1 MKYISTFGL
10 VLTLAV
16 ALVTLSACDEELRDP
31 KEGPI
36 TFLVGGKAPA
46 AGTPMPKTPNMS
58 HASLPAESM
67 PLVEAGNAFSL
78 KLFGALLE
86 NRVASANLVLSPISI
101 ETALGM
107 NAVGLSDEA
116 FDEYRSALKL
126 SATQSL
132 ASVARYYQQLNAVMC
147 SAGEYACYFP
157 SNSFWVSSKYQS
169 HLIKSYPRQLFDF
182 FGAPTATLDLSD
194 PASYEAVNAWIS
206 RKTYGKI
213 PRMLEPSHAVEQD
226 PLAFLVN
233 TAFFAAA
240 WQWQTSEE
248 RTKAGH
254 FTNGAGEEEPAMMM
268 SIYNDSSI
276 DYFADDRFEALSV
289 GLLASEEM
297 REHGK
302 TPFRML
308 LILPKDRTLPLSQSL
323 PTTEELRRF
332 TTAGKRYALDIRLP
346 RLNARIPTLDLTP
359 ELMKL
364 GLCKTLGVPLTE
376 LSRMFDPKF
385 LAQQMSEQPGRQNRL
400 YHQATLQWNEKGVEG
415 AAATVIGPV
424 MPGVGDPLEPRS
436 IAFDRPFFA
445 SIVHP
450 ETGKILFIA
459 AINTLR
465 R

>member
-1 MKYISTFGL
+1 MKYRSTFGL
-10 VLTLAV
+10 ALMLAV
-16 ALVTLSACDEELRDP
+16 ALVTLSACDEEVRNP
-31 KEGPI
+31 KEGAI
-36 TFLVGGKAPA
+36 TFLVGGNAPA
-46 AGTPMPKTPNMS
+46 AGTPMPKTANES

-67 PLVEAGNAFSL
+67 PLIEAGNAFSL

-86 NRVASANLVLSPISI
+86 NRASSANLVLSPISI

-107 NAVGLSDEA
+107 NAIGLSDEA

-126 SATQSL
+126 PATQSL

-169 HLIKSYPRQLFDF
+169 HLIKSYPQQLFDF
-182 FGAPTATLDLSD
+182 FGASTATLDLSD

-206 RKTYGKI
+206 RETYGKI

-240 WQWQTSEE
+240 WQWKTSEE

-297 REHGK
+297 REHGE

-346 RLNARIPTLDLTP
+346 RLNAGIPTLDLTP

-385 LAQQMSEQPGRQNRL
+385 LAQQMSEQSGRQSRL

-415 AAATVIGPV
+415 AAATVIGV
-424 MPGVGDPLEPRS
+424 VEPGVGDPLEPRS

-450 ETGKILFIA
+450 DTGKILFIA

>member
-1 MKYISTFGL
+1 MKYRSTFGL
-10 VLTLAV
+10 ALMLAV
-16 ALVTLSACDEELRDP
+16 ALVTLSACDEEVRDP
-31 KEGPI
+31 KESAI
-36 TFLVGGKAPA
+36 TFLVGGNAPA
-46 AGTPMPKTPNMS
+46 AGTPMPKTANES
-58 HASLPAESM
+58 HASLPAASM
-67 PLVEAGNAFSL
+67 PLIEAGNAFSL
-78 KLFGALLE
+78 KLFGTLLE

-169 HLIKSYPRQLFDF
+169 HLIKSYPQQLFDF
-182 FGAPTATLDLSD
+182 FGASTATLDLSD

-213 PRMLEPSHAVEQD
+213 PHMLDPSRAGEQD

-240 WQWQTSEE
+240 WQWKTSEE

-254 FTNGAGEEEPAMMM
+254 FTNGAGEEESAMMM

-297 REHGK
+297 REHGE

-323 PTTEELRRF
+323 PTPEELRRF

-346 RLNARIPTLDLTP
+346 RLNAGIPTLDLTP

-385 LAQQMSEQPGRQNRL
+385 LAQQMSKQSDRQSHL
-400 YHQATLQWNEKGVEG
+400 YHQAKLLWNEKGVEG
-415 AAATVIGPV
+415 AAATVIGV
-424 MPGVGDPLEPRS
+424 VEPGVGDPLEPRS

-450 ETGKILFIA
+450 DTGKILFIA

-465 R
+465 

>member
-1 MKYISTFGL
+1 MKYRSTFGL
-10 VLTLAV
+10 ALMLAV
-16 ALVTLSACDEELRDP
+16 ALVTLSACDEEVRDP
-31 KEGPI
+31 KESAI
-36 TFLVGGKAPA
+36 TFLVGGNAPA
-46 AGTPMPKTPNMS
+46 AGTPMPKTANES

-67 PLVEAGNAFSL
+67 PLIEAGNAFSL
-78 KLFGALLE
+78 KLFGTLLE

-169 HLIKSYPRQLFDF
+169 HLIKSYPQQLFDF
-182 FGAPTATLDLSD
+182 FGASTATLDLSD

-240 WQWQTSEE
+240 WQWKTSEE
-248 RTKAGH
+248 QTQAGK

-289 GLLASEEM
+289 GLQAREELQKY
-297 REHGK
+297 GK

-323 PTTEELRRF
+323 PTPEELRRF

-346 RLNARIPTLDLTP
+346 RLKAGIPTLDLTP

-385 LAQQMSEQPGRQNRL
+385 LAQQMSEQSGRQSHL

-424 MPGVGDPLEPRS
+424 MPGVSDPLETRS

-465 R
+465 

>member
-1 MKYISTFGL
+1 MKYNSTFGL

-16 ALVTLSACDEELRDP
+16 ALVTLSACDEEVRDP

-46 AGTPMPKTPNMS
+46 AGTPMPKIANES
-58 HASLPAESM
+58 HISLSAESM

-78 KLFGALLE
+78 KLFEALLDK
-86 NRVASANLVLSPISI
+86 RASSANLVLSPISI

-116 FDEYRSALKL
+116 FDEYRSVLKL
-126 SATQSL
+126 PATQSL
-132 ASVARYYQQLNAVMC
+132 ATVARYYQQLNAVMC
-147 SAGEYACYFP
+147 SADEYACYFP

-213 PRMLEPSHAVEQD
+213 QRMLDPSHAGEQD

-240 WQWQTSEE
+240 WQWETSEE
-248 RTKAGH
+248 QTQAGK

-268 SIYNDSSI
+268 SIHNDTSI

-289 GLLASEEM
+289 GLQASEELQKY
-297 REHGK
+297 GK

-332 TTAGKRYALDIRLP
+332 TTAGKRYALAIRLP
-346 RLNARIPTLDLTP
+346 RLNAGIPTLDLTP
-359 ELMKL
+359 ELMEL

-385 LAQQMSEQPGRQNRL
+385 LAEQSGRQNRL
-400 YHQATLQWNEKGVEG
+400 YHQATLQWDEKGVEG
-415 AAATVIGPV
+415 AAATVIGV
-424 MPGVGDPLEPRS
+424 VEPGIGDPLETRS

-450 ETGKILFIA
+450 ETGKILFNA

>member
-1 MKYISTFGL
+1 
-10 VLTLAV
+10 
-16 ALVTLSACDEELRDP
+16 
-31 KEGPI
+31 
-36 TFLVGGKAPA
+36 
-46 AGTPMPKTPNMS
+46 
-58 HASLPAESM
+58 
-67 PLVEAGNAFSL
+67 
-78 KLFGALLE
+78 
-86 NRVASANLVLSPISI
+86 
-101 ETALGM
+101 M
-107 NAVGLSDEA
+107 NATGLSDEA

-126 SATQSL
+126 PATQSI

-169 HLIKSYPRQLFDF
+169 HLIESYPRQLYDF

-213 PRMLEPSHAVEQD
+213 PHMLDPSRAGMQD

-240 WQWQTSEE
+240 WQWKTSEE
-248 RTKAGH
+248 QTQAGK

-289 GLLASEEM
+289 GLQAREELQ
-297 REHGK
+297 EYGE

-323 PTTEELRRF
+323 PTIEELRRF

-346 RLNARIPTLDLTP
+346 RLNAGIPTLDLTP
-359 ELMKL
+359 ELMGL

-385 LAQQMSEQPGRQNRL
+385 LAQQMSEQSGRQNRL
-400 YHQATLQWNEKGVEG
+400 YHQATLQWDEKGVEG
-415 AAATVIGPV
+415 AAATVIGAV
-424 MPGVGDPLEPRS
+424 EPGVGDPLEPRS

>member
-1 MKYISTFGL
+1 MKYRSTFGL
-10 VLTLAV
+10 ALILAV
-16 ALVTLSACDEELRDP
+16 ALVTLSACDEEVRDP
-31 KEGPI
+31 KEGAI
-36 TFLVGGKAPA
+36 TFLVGGEAPA
-46 AGTPMPKTPNMS
+46 AGTPVPKTANES

-169 HLIKSYPRQLFDF
+169 HLIKSYPQQLFDF
-182 FGAPTATLDLSD
+182 FGASTATLDLSD

-276 DYFADDRFEALSV
+276 DYFSDDRFEALSV
-289 GLLASEEM
+289 GLQAREELQKY
-297 REHGK
+297 GK

-385 LAQQMSEQPGRQNRL
+385 LAQQMSEQSDRQSRL

-415 AAATVIGPV
+415 AAATVIGV
-424 MPGVGDPLEPRS
+424 VEPGVGDPLEPRS

-465 R
+465 

>member
-1 MKYISTFGL
+1 MKYRSTFGL
-10 VLTLAV
+10 ALMLAV
-16 ALVTLSACDEELRDP
+16 ALVTLSACDEEVRDP
-31 KEGPI
+31 KESAI
-36 TFLVGGKAPA
+36 TFLVGGNAPA
-46 AGTPMPKTPNMS
+46 AGTPMPKTANES

-67 PLVEAGNAFSL
+67 PLIEAGNAFSL
-78 KLFGALLE
+78 KLFGTLLE

-169 HLIKSYPRQLFDF
+169 HLIKSYPQQLFDF
-182 FGAPTATLDLSD
+182 FGASTATLDLSD

-213 PRMLEPSHAVEQD
+213 PHMLDPSRAGEQD

-240 WQWQTSEE
+240 WQWKTSEE

-254 FTNGAGEEEPAMMM
+254 FTNGAGEEESAMMM

-297 REHGK
+297 REHGE

-323 PTTEELRRF
+323 PTPEELRRF

-346 RLNARIPTLDLTP
+346 RLNAGIPTLDLTP

-385 LAQQMSEQPGRQNRL
+385 LAQQMSKQSDRQSHL
-400 YHQATLQWNEKGVEG
+400 YHQAKLLWNEKGVEG
-415 AAATVIGPV
+415 AAATVIGV
-424 MPGVGDPLEPRS
+424 VEPGVGDPLEPRS

-450 ETGKILFIA
+450 DTGKILFIA

-465 R
+465 

>member
-1 MKYISTFGL
+1 MKYCSTFGL

-16 ALVTLSACDEELRDP
+16 AFVTLSACDEEARDP
-31 KEGPI
+31 KEGAI
-36 TFLVGGKAPA
+36 TFLVGGEAPA
-46 AGTPMPKTPNMS
+46 AGTPMPKIANES
-58 HASLPAESM
+58 HISLSAESM

-78 KLFGALLE
+78 KLFETLLDK
-86 NRVASANLVLSPISI
+86 RASSANLVLSPISI

-116 FDEYRSALKL
+116 FDEYRSVLKL
-126 SATQSL
+126 PATQSL
-132 ASVARYYQQLNAVMC
+132 ATVARYYQQLNAVMC
-147 SAGEYACYFP
+147 SADEYACYFP

-169 HLIKSYPRQLFDF
+169 HLIKSYPQQLFDF
-182 FGAPTATLDLSD
+182 FGASTATLDLSD

-240 WQWQTSEE
+240 WQWKTSEE
-248 RTKAGH
+248 RAQAGK

-268 SIYNDSSI
+268 SIYNDTSI
-276 DYFADDRFEALSV
+276 DYFSDDRFEVLSV

-297 REHGK
+297 REHGE

-323 PTTEELRRF
+323 PTPEELRRF

-385 LAQQMSEQPGRQNRL
+385 LAQQMREQSDRQSRL
-400 YHQATLQWNEKGVEG
+400 YHQAKLLWNEKGVEG
-415 AAATVIGPV
+415 AAATVIGV
-424 MPGVGDPLEPRS
+424 VEPGVGDPLEPRS

-465 R
+465 